1 MIRILGSKNLFFQ
14 LRRLFIVFCFAGFGI
29 ISFLPDLLGFP
40 AQNTTIAFRAIM
52 AGISLILILVFIPN
66 LKTSVKVTSILS
78 ILLIIAYCL
87 RLANDS
93 DLDFGRN
100 FYEIM
105 LLAIGTAFLPAIALF
120 TIKDSRLIIRT
131 FDLLII
137 SYLIICSMAFLSGD
151 FYLNSKR
158 LAGNSILNPIT
169 LGHFAASGIILVI
182 VKFSSTRNLNY
193 ANRNLFWSFVCLI
206 VFSSVLVMAS
216 SRGPVVSLILTLA
229 YFIIPKTRLI
239 NLKNLVSALTFIV
252 VMSSILLASS
262 GLIDNFSN
270 RMVVNLGDDQSLG
283 EARVFLWA
291 EGIKIFLENPI
302 FGKQTTTSMGYPHNI
317 IIEMLMAL
325 GIIGTAVFFYI
336 VLKCLKKI
344 NRLREMDSLLVWP
357 GLLFIQYLIGS
368 FFSGTIYSNNMLWYC
383 TALVLTINLNHLRNI
398 PRTI

>member
-1 MIRILGSKNLFFQ
+1 
-14 LRRLFIVFCFAGFGI
+14 
-29 ISFLPDLLGFP
+29 
-40 AQNTTIAFRAIM
+40 
-52 AGISLILILVFIPN
+52 
-66 LKTSVKVTSILS
+66 
-78 ILLIIAYCL
+78 
-87 RLANDS
+87 
-93 DLDFGRN
+93 
-100 FYEIM
+100 M